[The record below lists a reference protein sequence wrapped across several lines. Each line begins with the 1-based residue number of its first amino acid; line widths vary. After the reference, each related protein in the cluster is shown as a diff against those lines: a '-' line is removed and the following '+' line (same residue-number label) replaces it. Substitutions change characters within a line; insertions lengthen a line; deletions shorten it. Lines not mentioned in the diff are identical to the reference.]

1 LVGGYNLPNVLAA
14 VAVGKYFKIEDGK
27 IKEAIEAYLP
37 SNSRSQLLQ
46 KGTNKIILDAYNANP
61 SSMNFAIENFS
72 AMEGENKTLVL
83 GSMAELGEESLKEHQ
98 FILDKIK
105 GINGK
110 MFYWWVVILKGLTIR
125 FYDFHHPPKPANG

>member
-1 LVGGYNLPNVLAA
+1 
-14 VAVGKYFKIEDGK
+14 
-27 IKEAIEAYLP
+27 
-37 SNSRSQLLQ
+37 LLQ

-105 GINGK
+105 VHKWKNVLLVGGDFERLDHPFLRFSSSTK
-110 MFYWWVVILKGLTIR
+110 AGEWLKQNSIKNSFVLIKGSRSTQMEKVLD
-125 FYDFHHPPKPANG
+125 YLED